1 MPRMVEE
8 PGARAR
14 HPFLARLSEG
24 ILLADGAMGTFLYD
38 KGIPFDRSFDA
49 LNLAE
54 PALIQSV
61 HREYIRAGA
70 EVIETNTFG
79 ANRFRLA
86 AHGVTDPPRQVNRA
100 GAQIA
105 RNAREEVGEPVFVA
119 GAIGPLGKPVAP
131 LGTIPR
137 DEALAAYREQAEGL
151 VEGGVDLIIIE
162 TQTDLSE
169 ALLAV
174 DAVRSVTSDLPL
186 VVEMTYTEDGRTLHG
201 TYPEDAVRAL
211 SAKAVDV
218 IGANCSVGPH
228 ELLEIVERY
237 ARKGARPIAVMPN
250 AGLPRLVNGRFLYLS
265 SPEYFADYAV
275 RFAEAGARLIGG
287 CCGTTPAHIRR
298 MRDALARKRERLNA
312 AGLTGAPSGRTG
324 EGDGAS
330 GHTPRGAVTVDP
342 ERERPRATVEESA
355 PSIDPA
361 QRSRLA
367 GKLARREFVVSV
379 EVDPP
384 RGIRPRKMI
393 EGATLLKT
401 SGVDMINVAD
411 SPMARVRMSSIA
423 LATMIQSQVGIE
435 TILHFTCR
443 DRNLMGIQSDLMGAH
458 ALGIRNILALTGDP
472 PRAGDYPNTTAV
484 FDVDSIGLIRVLG
497 QLNAGVDLGGN
508 SIGEPT
514 RFVIGCAV
522 NPSAENFDQE
532 LERFHAKVEA
542 GAEFAMTQPLYE
554 LSTLTRFLEAVP
566 KPRIPV
572 LLGLL
577 PLQSHRHA
585 EFLHNEVPGI
595 VIPDPARKAMR
606 EAGDRGIDVG
616 IEMCL
621 DLLVE
626 ARALVEG
633 AYLMPSFG
641 RYEVVA
647 RVVEA
652 VVPGTRA

>member
-1 MPRMVEE
+1 MVEE
-8 PGARAR
+8 PGQSDTAREVRDGARAR
-14 HPFLARLSEG
+14 HPFLARLQQG
-24 ILLADGAMGTFLYD
+24 IPLLADGAMGTFLYD

-49 LNLAE
+49 LNLSE
-54 PALIQSV
+54 PALVQSV

-79 ANRFRLA
+79 ANRFRLG
-86 AHGVTDPPRQVNRA
+86 AHGVTDSPRQINRA

-105 RNAREEVGEPVFVA
+105 RNAREELGEPVFVA
-119 GAIGPLGKPVAP
+119 GAMGPLGRPVAP

-137 DEALAAYREQAEGL
+137 EEASDAYREQAEGL
-151 VEGGVDLIIIE
+151 VEGGVDLIVIE

-174 DAVRSVTSDLPL
+174 DAVRSVTADLPL

-201 TYPEDAVRAL
+201 TYPEDAVRAFA
-211 SAKAVDV
+211 AKAVDV

-228 ELLEIVERY
+228 ELLEIVARY
-237 ARKGARPIAVMPN
+237 QRKTDRPIAVMPN
-250 AGLPRLVNGRFLYLS
+250 AGLPRLVNGRFIYLS

-275 RFAEAGARLIGG
+275 RFAEAGATLIGG
-287 CCGTTPAHIRR
+287 CCGTTPTHVRR
-298 MRDALARKRERLNA
+298 MKEALKLRR
-312 AGLTGAPSGRTG
+312 AGSGAKS
-324 EGDGAS
+324 EEHA
-330 GHTPRGAVTVDP
+330 PRGTVVP
-342 ERERPRATVEESA
+342 ESERKPATVEEAHA
-355 PSIDPA
+355 PSDPA
-361 QRSRLA
+361 SRSRLA
-367 GKLARREFVVSV
+367 AKIARREFVVSV

-423 LATMIQSQVGIE
+423 LATMIQNQVGIE

-472 PRAGDYPNTTAV
+472 PRAGDYPGTTAV
-484 FDVDSIGLIRVLG
+484 FDVDSIGLIRVLR
-497 QLNAGVDLGGN
+497 QLNAGMDLGGN

-522 NPSAENFDQE
+522 NPSAENFDEE
-532 LERFHAKVEA
+532 LTRFRAKVEA

-554 LSTLTRFLEAVP
+554 LTTLTRFLDAVG

-595 VIPDPARKAMR
+595 VIPDPARRAMK

-626 ARALVEG
+626 ARGLVEG

-652 VVPGTRA
+652 VVPGARA